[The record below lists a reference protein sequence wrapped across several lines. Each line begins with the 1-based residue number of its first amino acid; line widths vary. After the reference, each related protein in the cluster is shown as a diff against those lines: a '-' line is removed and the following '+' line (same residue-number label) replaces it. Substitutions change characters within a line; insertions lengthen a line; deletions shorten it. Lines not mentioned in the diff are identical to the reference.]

1 MNLAAYR
8 RWGLLLAAVLV
19 VTACDAAPGPT
30 SLGLVATTGSPEA
43 TAPDVDDQAGGSAN
57 PMATGVVAFAAAP
70 DQGLDRLPG
79 EPDPFLTPGATN
91 PDVTQDTIT
100 TTICVSGWT
109 ATIRPPTSY
118 TNALKGQQITQ
129 YGYAITTP
137 SAYEEDHL
145 ISLQLGGAPSDP
157 RNLWPE
163 PYEFTLG
170 DGRPTGARTKD
181 VFETRLKKQVCAG
194 TVTLAEA
201 QAEIGV
207 HWVHAYY
214 AIPPGVGGGAAPSAT
229 PFAVEISSLTSPVS
243 HGSHASMAASTA
255 PGAACEIE
263 VGYASGP
270 SHAAGLEPKNAGASG
285 SVSWTW
291 TIGAQTQLG
300 TWPVAVTC
308 STGTLSATTGAALVV
323 Q

>member
-1 MNLAAYR
+1 
-8 RWGLLLAAVLV
+8 
-19 VTACDAAPGPT
+19 
-30 SLGLVATTGSPEA
+30 
-43 TAPDVDDQAGGSAN
+43 
-57 PMATGVVAFAAAP
+57 MATGVVAFAAAP
-70 DQGLDRLPG
+70 EQGLDRLPG
-79 EPDPFLTPGATN
+79 EPDPLLTPGATN
-91 PDVTQDTIT
+91 PDVTQDTIM

-118 TNALKGQQITQ
+118 TNALKGQQIAQ
-129 YGYAITTP
+129 YGYPITAA

-163 PYEFTLG
+163 PYEITLG

-194 TVTLAEA
+194 TITLAEA
-201 QAEIGV
+201 QAEIGI

-214 AIPPGVGGGAAPSAT
+214 AIPSGVGGGGAPSPTA
-229 PFAVEISSLTSPVS
+229 FAVEISSLTSPVS
-243 HGSHASMAASTA
+243 HGSHASVAASTA
-255 PGAACEIE
+255 PGASCEIE

-270 SHAAGLEPKNAGASG
+270 SHATGLEPKNAGASG

-291 TIGAQTQLG
+291 TIGATTQLG
-300 TWPVAVTC
+300 TWPIAVTC
-308 STGTLSATTGAALVV
+308 STGTLNATTGTSIVI